1 MRIADCEFHI
11 PAFQNPKST
20 CPICYLLS
28 AICYFVMDYV
38 SLGNAGLKVSRL
50 CLGCMSYGT
59 SKWRD
64 WVLDE
69 ENAFPFF
76 KQAVESGI
84 NFFDTAD
91 MYSDGASEEVTGRA
105 LKKLGLRREET
116 VITTNASTP
125 MANTPNEP
133 GTSKNP

>member
-1 MRIADCEFHI
+1 MRRIANFTFRI
-11 PAFQNPKST
+11 PKSVSR
-20 CPICYLLS
+20 ICYLLS

-38 SLGNAGLKVSRL
+38 SLGNTGLKVSRL

-69 ENAFPFF
+69 ENALPFF
-76 KQAVESGI
+76 KQAIQSGI

-91 MYSDGASEEVTGRA
+91 MYSDGAGADGTWRPLQTLGFRRA
-105 LKKLGLRREET
+105 T
-116 VITTNASTP
+116 
-125 MANTPNEP
+125 
-133 GTSKNP
+133 

>member
-1 MRIADCEFHI
+1 MRRIENFTFRI
-11 PAFQNPKST
+11 PKSVSR
-20 CPICYLLS
+20 ICYLLS

-38 SLGNAGLKVSRL
+38 SLGNTGLKVSRL

-91 MYSDGASEEVTGRA
+91 MYSDGASKEVTGRA
-105 LKKLGLRREET
+105 LKKLECRPKDMVLAT
-116 VITTNASTP
+116 KVDNTD
-125 MANTPNEP
+125 ANTP
-133 GTSKNP
+133 